1 MQITLD
7 QTEIHEAVENYVRSQ
22 IALAPNQ
29 TVAIDFTAGRGEKGL
44 TATLDIRTAAVVAAS
59 SKPVH
64 RATVPASQSIGQG
77 VIASGSTTKAA
88 EEPAPE
94 EEQAPAAISSGE
106 ERVDPADAD
115 EQGEAADP
123 APQPEKAS
131 KPKASPFSK
140 MTAPAEGGEA
150 QDEAPAE
157 PKPSKPAGS
166 IFSKAG

>member
-44 TATLDIRTAAVVAAS
+44 TATLDIRTAAVAAPKANMTPITS
-59 SKPVH
+59 RSI
-64 RATVPASQSIGQG
+64 PASQSIAQA
-77 VIASGSTTKAA
+77 VMPKAA

-94 EEQAPAAISSGE
+94 EEEAPAPAAISSGE
-106 ERVDPADAD
+106 ERVDPAAGEQD
-115 EQGEAADP
+115 ETSDP
-123 APQPEKAS
+123 APEPEKAS

-150 QDEAPAE
+150 QGDAPAE